1 MRKVLLLLIAI
12 GTVVAT
18 ALPLASPAYATAA
31 AEVSH
36 GGRVS
41 SLPAAGPRAAAAA
54 AVSQTGIAWKSCGAQ
69 LQCAQVSVP
78 LNWHQPDGTHIT
90 LAVIRRLAPDQEHL
104 IGSMFVNPGGP
115 GESGVDIVQNP
126 AQSAGLLAWGGGRFN
141 LVGWDPRGT
150 NASDPVRCFTSQASE
165 DQFWQGVQIP
175 TTPAQS
181 RAYENK
187 AAGLARRC
195 GQVSGQL
202 LDNIST
208 EDTARDLNYLRQL
221 VGDPALTYVGLSYGT
236 LIGEVYANLFPTRV
250 RAMLLNAVVNP
261 VPWMKSA
268 EVRTAYQVGSADA
281 VFAQFVRLCQA
292 AGPARCALARHAETV
307 AHRVAG
313 LFARARRAPIPAPHA
328 APPGVL
334 SYGDLLQTTFTPLR
348 DPEMWPQYAQELDAA
363 ASGDASAL
371 ETAARQQ
378 RTPAAFT
385 KATTSA
391 AIQCA
396 DAPASEPVSAWPRV
410 IGQLTHAGTL
420 WGPVVGWWTW
430 APCAANWPGHATE
443 SYTGPWDATTKTPI
457 LLINNRY
464 DPATGYPGAQLAA
477 RLLGNAVL
485 LTVNSYGHPVELP
498 STCADTWRVRYLV
511 NLVTP
516 PPGTVCGAQSPFQSG
531 SQPLDDDFEQ

>member
-1 MRKVLLLLIAI
+1 MRKVPLLLIAI

-18 ALPLASPAYATAA
+18 ALPLASPAHATAA
-31 AEVSH
+31 
-36 GGRVS
+36 G
-41 SLPAAGPRAAAAA
+41 A
-54 AVSQTGIAWKSCGAQ
+54 AVSQTGIAWKSCGKQ

-78 LNWHQPDGTHIT
+78 LNWHQPDGTHIK
-90 LAVIRRLAPDQEHL
+90 LAVTRRLAPDQKHL

-126 AQSAGLLAWGGGRFN
+126 AQSAALLAWDDGRFN

-165 DQFWQGVQIP
+165 DQFWRGVQIP

-181 RAYENK
+181 RAYASR
-187 AAGLARRC
+187 AAELARRC
-195 GQVSGQL
+195 GEVSGQL

-221 VGDPALTYVGLSYGT
+221 VGDPGLTYVGLSYGA
-236 LIGEVYANLFPTRV
+236 LIGETYANLFPTRV
-250 RAMLLNAVVNP
+250 RAMLLNAVINP

-268 EVRTAYQVGSADA
+268 ETRTAYQAGSADA
-281 VFAQFVRLCQA
+281 VFAQFVKLCQA
-292 AGPARCALARHAETV
+292 AGPARCALAGHPETV
-307 AHRVAG
+307 AQRVAG
-313 LFARARRAPIPAPHA
+313 LFAQARRAPIPAPHA
-328 APPGVL
+328 DPPGVL

-378 RTPAAFT
+378 RTPAAFS

-396 DAPASEPVSAWPRV
+396 DAPAGEPVSAWPRV

-420 WGPVVGWWTW
+420 WGPVLGWWTW

-443 SYTGPWDATTKTPI
+443 RYTGPWNAKTKTPI

-464 DPATGYPGAQLAA
+464 DPATGYAGAQRAE

-498 STCADTWRVRYLV
+498 STCADRWRIRYLV
-511 NLVTP
+511 HLITP
-516 PPGTVCGAQSPFQSG
+516 LRGTVCGAQRPFR
-531 SQPLDDDFEQ
+531 